1 MKNDY
6 QIIIIGSGVIGL
18 SIAKSLSKKNYK
30 SVLVIEKEDSY
41 GKGISSR
48 NSEVIHSGV
57 YYKKYFKI
65 KAMYRRQQKLSRFVK
80 NIPFGIKNVE
90 N

>member
-57 YYKKYFKI
+57 YYKKNTLKS
-65 KAMYRRQQKLSRFVK
+65 KLCIEGNKKLFVL
-80 NIPFGIKNVE
+80 
-90 N
+90 